1 METKVEII
9 MPEHGTYLGNPL
21 LKSAHVPQDWTEEQV
36 GEYIRC
42 QQDPLRFITEH
53 IKIVSLDEGLIDFDV
68 RDYQEEMID
77 RFHNE
82 RFVICKMARQTGKST
97 TILAY
102 LLHYILFNENVS
114 VAVLANKKSTAMEL
128 LGRLQLAYEHL
139 PKWLQQGIL
148 IWNKGNIELENGS
161 KILASSTSGSAIR
174 GGSFNIIFLDEF
186 AFVPSNISE
195 EFFSSVYPTISSGKT
210 TKVFIVSTPNGM
222 NLFYKLWTDAE
233 EKQNDYSPISVHW
246 SQVPGRDQEWKE
258 KTIRNTSD
266 RQFQQEFE
274 CSFLGSSNTLIST
287 EKLLAMPFKT
297 PVYQNGG
304 LDVYQ
309 EPVIGHT
316 YVIVCDVARGVGLD
330 YSAFS
335 LFDVTKQPYRQVA
348 KYRKNDIS
356 PMLYPNVIFTTAQK
370 YNEAF
375 VLVEVNDIGQQ
386 VADIL
391 YHDMEYENMM
401 MVTMHG
407 RNGQQ
412 IGGGFSKNVSMGIRT
427 TKQVK
432 RIGCATLKDMIE
444 RDNLIIEDFDTIS
457 ELTTFIGKS
466 TSYEADDGNHDDLV
480 MCCVLFCWL
489 VQQRYFR
496 ELTDQDIR
504 EKMFSEQMKMIEEEM
519 VPFGF
524 IEDGRDPEENSI
536 PGDDHVWQPAGQ
548 EWQKEYY

>member
-1 METKVEII
+1 MT
-9 MPEHGTYLGNPL
+9 EHGTYLGNPL
-21 LKSAHVPQDWTEEQV
+21 LKSAHVPQDWSEEQV

-42 QQDPLRFITEH
+42 QQNPLHFVSEH
-53 IKIVSLDEGLIDFDV
+53 IKIVSLDEGLINFDV
-68 RDYQEEMID
+68 RDYQKDMID

-82 RFVICKMARQTGKST
+82 RFVICKMARQSGKST

-114 VAVLANKKSTAMEL
+114 VAILANKKTTAMEL
-128 LGRLQLAYEHL
+128 LGRLQLAYEHM
-139 PKWLQQGIL
+139 PKWLQEGIL

-246 SQVPGRDQEWKE
+246 SQVPDRDQAWKE
-258 KTIRNTSD
+258 KTIRNTSE

-287 EKLLAMPFKT
+287 EKLLSLAYKT
-297 PVYQNGG
+297 PVYQQGG

-309 EPVIGHT
+309 EPILGHT
-316 YVIVCDVARGVGLD
+316 YVMVCDVARGVGLD

-356 PMLYPNVIFTTAQK
+356 PMLYPNVIFTAAQK

-466 TSYEADDGNHDDLV
+466 TSWEADDGTHDDLV
-480 MCCVLFCWL
+480 MCCVLFSWL

-496 ELTDQDIR
+496 ELTNQDIR
-504 EKMFSEQMKMIEEEM
+504 EKMFSEQMRMIEEEM
-519 VPFGF
+519 IPFGF
-524 IEDGRDPEENSI
+524 IEDGNDPDEHSI
-536 PGDDHVWQPAGQ
+536 PGDDNVWEPAGQ
-548 EWQKEYY
+548 EWQREYY

>member
-1 METKVEII
+1 MQ
-9 MPEHGTYLGNPL
+9 EHRTYLGNPL
-21 LKSAHVPQDWTEEQV
+21 LKSAYVPQDFSEEQV

-42 QQDPLRFITEH
+42 QQDPLHFISEH
-53 IKIVSLDEGLIDFDV
+53 IKIVSVDEGLIEFDV
-68 RDYQEEMID
+68 RDYQKDMID

-82 RFVICKMARQTGKST
+82 RFVICKMARQSGKST

-114 VAVLANKKSTAMEL
+114 VAVLANKKATAMEL
-128 LGRLQLAYEHL
+128 LGRLQLAYEHM

-174 GGSFNIIFLDEF
+174 GGTFNIIFLDEF
-186 AFVPSNISE
+186 AFVPHNISE

-222 NLFYKLWTDAE
+222 NMFYKLWTDAE

-246 SQVPGRDQEWKE
+246 SQVPDRDEEWKE
-258 KTIRNTSD
+258 KTIRNTSE

-287 EKLLAMPFKT
+287 EKLMSMPFKQ
-297 PVYQNGG
+297 PIYQHEG

-309 EPVIGHT
+309 EPILNHT
-316 YVIVCDVARGVGLD
+316 YVMVCDVARGVGLD

-335 LFDVTKQPYRQVA
+335 IFDVTKQPYRQVG

-356 PMLYPNVIFTTAQK
+356 PMLYPNIIFTTAQK
-370 YNEAF
+370 YNDAF

-412 IGGGFSKNVSMGIRT
+412 IGSGFSKNVSMGIRT

-432 RIGCATLKDMIE
+432 RIGCATLKDLIE
-444 RDNLIIEDFDTIS
+444 RDNLVIEDFETIS

-466 TSYEADDGNHDDLV
+466 TSWEADDGAHDDLV
-480 MCCVLFCWL
+480 MGCVLFSWL
-489 VQQRYFR
+489 VHQRYFR

-504 EKMFSEQMKMIEEEM
+504 EKMFAEQMKMIEEEL
-519 VPFGF
+519 VPFGY
-524 IEDGRDPEENSI
+524 IEDGMDDSIEI
-536 PGDDHVWQPAGQ
+536 PGDSNTWQPAGEPSQ
-548 EWQKEYY
+548 YEYY

>member
-1 METKVEII
+1 

-21 LKSAHVPQDWTEEQV
+21 LKSAHVPQDWTEEEV
-36 GEYIRC
+36 GQYIRC
-42 QQDPLRFITEH
+42 QQDPLYFVNEF
-53 IKIVSLDEGLIDFDV
+53 IKIVSLDEGLIPFDI
-68 RDYQEEMID
+68 RDYQEEMINK
-77 RFHNE
+77 FHNE
-82 RFVICKMARQTGKST
+82 RFVICKMARQSGKST

-114 VAVLANKKSTAMEL
+114 VAILANKKSTAMEL
-128 LGRLQLAYEHL
+128 LGRLQLAYEHM

-222 NLFYKLWTDAE
+222 NMFYKLWADAE
-233 EKQNDYSPISVHW
+233 EGNNDYSPISVHW
-246 SQVPGRDQEWKE
+246 SQVPDRDQAWKE
-258 KTIRNTSD
+258 KTIRNTSE

-287 EKLLAMPFKT
+287 EKLLSLPYRT
-297 PVYQNGG
+297 PVYTQNG

-309 EPVIGHT
+309 QPVIGNT
-316 YVIVCDVARGVGLD
+316 YVMVCDVARGVGLD

-335 LFDVTKQPYRQVA
+335 VFDVTKQPYRQVA

-356 PMLYPNVIFTTAQK
+356 PMLYPNIIFTTAQK

-432 RIGCATLKDMIE
+432 RIGCATLKDLIE
-444 RDNLIIEDFDTIS
+444 RDNLIVEDFDTIS

-466 TSYEADDGNHDDLV
+466 TSYEADEGAHDDLV
-480 MCCVLFCWL
+480 MSCVLFSWL

-504 EKMFSEQMKMIEEEM
+504 EKMFSEQMRMIEEEM

-524 IEDGRDPEENSI
+524 IEDGHDPDENKI
-536 PGDDHVWQPAGQ
+536 PGDDNIWTPAGQ
-548 EWQKEYY
+548 EWQKELY

>member
-1 METKVEII
+1 MT
-9 MPEHGTYLGNPL
+9 EHGTYLGNPL
-21 LKSAHVPQDWTEEQV
+21 LKGAYIQQDWTEKQV
-36 GEYIRC
+36 GEYVRC
-42 QQDPLRFITEH
+42 QQDPLHFVKKY
-53 IKIVSLDEGLIDFDV
+53 IKIVSVDEGLVEFDV
-68 RDYQEEMID
+68 RDYQKEMIEK
-77 RFHNE
+77 FHNE
-82 RFVICKMARQTGKST
+82 RFVICKMARQSGKST

-114 VAVLANKKSTAMEL
+114 VAILANKKSTAMEL
-128 LGRLQLAYEHL
+128 LGRLQLAYEHM

-222 NLFYKLWTDAE
+222 NMFYKLWTDAE
-233 EKQNDYSPISVHW
+233 EGQNDYSPISVHW
-246 SQVPGRDQEWKE
+246 SQVPDRDEAWKE
-258 KTIRNTSD
+258 KTIRNTSE

-287 EKLLAMPFKT
+287 EKLLSMPFKQ
-297 PVYQNGG
+297 PVYTNEG
-304 LDVYQ
+304 LSVYQ
-309 EPVIGHT
+309 EPVLNHT
-316 YVIVCDVARGVGLD
+316 YVMVCDVARGVGLD

-335 LFDVTKQPYRQVA
+335 IFDVSKQPYRQVA
-348 KYRKNDIS
+348 KYKKNDIS
-356 PMLYPNVIFTTAQK
+356 PMLYPNVIYTTAQK

-375 VLVEVNDIGQQ
+375 ILVEVNDIGQQ

-401 MVTMHG
+401 MVTLHG

-432 RIGCATLKDMIE
+432 RIGCSTLKDLIE
-444 RDNLIIEDFDTIS
+444 RDNLIIDDFDTIS

-466 TSYEADDGNHDDLV
+466 TSWEADDGCNDDLV
-480 MCCVLFCWL
+480 MTCVLFSWL
-489 VQQRYFR
+489 VQQRYFK

-504 EKMFSEQMKMIEEEM
+504 EKMFAEQAKIIEEELT
-519 VPFGF
+519 PFGIIDNGF
-524 IEDGRDPEENSI
+524 DPDENSI
-536 PGDDHVWQPAGQ
+536 PGDKNIWSPAGDKNQ
-548 EWQKEYY
+548 FEYY

>member
-1 METKVEII
+1 MQ
-9 MPEHGTYLGNPL
+9 EHRTYLGNPL
-21 LKSAHVPQDWTEEQV
+21 LKSAYVPQDFSEEQV

-42 QQDPLRFITEH
+42 QQDPLHFISEH
-53 IKIVSLDEGLIDFDV
+53 IKIVSVDEGLIEFDV
-68 RDYQEEMID
+68 RDYQKDMID

-82 RFVICKMARQTGKST
+82 RFVICKMARQSGKST

-114 VAVLANKKSTAMEL
+114 VAVLANKKATAMEL
-128 LGRLQLAYEHL
+128 LGRLQLAYEHM

-174 GGSFNIIFLDEF
+174 GGTFNIIFLDEF
-186 AFVPSNISE
+186 AFVPHNISE

-222 NLFYKLWTDAE
+222 NMFYKLWTDAE

-246 SQVPGRDQEWKE
+246 SQVPDRDQEWKE
-258 KTIRNTSD
+258 KTIRNTSE

-287 EKLLAMPFKT
+287 DKLISMPFKS
-297 PVYQNGG
+297 PIFQHEG

-309 EPVIGHT
+309 EPIINNT
-316 YVIVCDVARGVGLD
+316 YVMVCDVSRGVGLD

-335 LFDVTKQPYRQVA
+335 VIDVTKQPYRQVA

-356 PMLYPNVIFTTAQK
+356 PMLYPNVIYTTAKK

-375 VLVEVNDIGQQ
+375 VLVEINDIGQQ
-386 VADIL
+386 ITDIL
-391 YHDMEYENMM
+391 YHDLEYENMM

-412 IGGGFSKNVSMGIRT
+412 IGSGFSKNVSMGIRT

-432 RIGCATLKDMIE
+432 RIGCATLKDLIE

-466 TSYEADDGNHDDLV
+466 TSWEADDGAHDDLV
-480 MCCVLFCWL
+480 MTMVLFSWL

-496 ELTDQDIR
+496 ELTDQNIR
-504 EKMFSEQMKMIEEEM
+504 EKMFAEQMKLIEEEL
-519 VPFGF
+519 VPFGY
-524 IEDGRDPEENSI
+524 IEDGNDSDEFQI
-536 PGDDHVWQPAGQ
+536 PGDSNTWAPAGDKNQ
-548 EWQKEYY
+548 YEYF

>member
-1 METKVEII
+1 MT
-9 MPEHGTYLGNPL
+9 EHGTYLGNPL
-21 LKSAHVPQDWTEEQV
+21 LKSAHVPQDWSEEQV

-42 QQDPLRFITEH
+42 QQNPLHFVSEH
-53 IKIVSLDEGLIDFDV
+53 IKIVSLDEGLINFDV
-68 RDYQEEMID
+68 RDYQKDMID

-82 RFVICKMARQTGKST
+82 RFVICKMARQSGKST

-114 VAVLANKKSTAMEL
+114 VAILANKKTTAMEL
-128 LGRLQLAYEHL
+128 LGRLQLAYEHM

-246 SQVPGRDQEWKE
+246 SQVPDRDQAWKE
-258 KTIRNTSD
+258 KTIRNTSE

-287 EKLLAMPFKT
+287 EKLLSLAYKT
-297 PVYQNGG
+297 PVYQQGG

-309 EPVIGHT
+309 EPILGHT
-316 YVIVCDVARGVGLD
+316 YVMVCDVARGVGLD

-356 PMLYPNVIFTTAQK
+356 PMLYPNVIFTAAQK

-466 TSYEADDGNHDDLV
+466 TSWEADDGTHDDLV
-480 MCCVLFCWL
+480 MCCVLFSWL
-489 VQQRYFR
+489 VQQRYFK
-496 ELTDQDIR
+496 ELTNQDIR
-504 EKMFSEQMKMIEEEM
+504 EKMFSEQMIMIEEEM
-519 VPFGF
+519 IPFGF
-524 IEDGRDPEENSI
+524 IEDGNDPDEHSI
-536 PGDDHVWQPAGQ
+536 PGDDNVWEPAGQ
-548 EWQKEYY
+548 EWQREYY

>member
-1 METKVEII
+1 

-21 LKSAHVPQDWTEEQV
+21 LKSAHVPQDWTEEEV
-36 GEYIRC
+36 GQYIRC
-42 QQDPLRFITEH
+42 QQDPLYFVNEF
-53 IKIVSLDEGLIDFDV
+53 IKIVSLDEGLIPFDI
-68 RDYQEEMID
+68 RDYQEEMINK
-77 RFHNE
+77 FHNE
-82 RFVICKMARQTGKST
+82 RFVICKMARQSGKST

-114 VAVLANKKSTAMEL
+114 VAILANKKSTAMEL
-128 LGRLQLAYEHL
+128 LGRLQLAYEHM

-222 NLFYKLWTDAE
+222 NMFYKLWADAE
-233 EKQNDYSPISVHW
+233 EGNNDYSPISVHW
-246 SQVPGRDQEWKE
+246 SQVPDRDQAWKE
-258 KTIRNTSD
+258 KTIRNTSE

-287 EKLLAMPFKT
+287 EKLLALPYRT
-297 PVYQNGG
+297 PVYTQNG

-309 EPVIGHT
+309 QPVIGNT
-316 YVIVCDVARGVGLD
+316 YVMVCDVARGVGLD

-335 LFDVTKQPYRQVA
+335 VFDVTKQPYRQVA

-432 RIGCATLKDMIE
+432 RIGCATLKDLIE
-444 RDNLIIEDFDTIS
+444 RDNLIVEDFDTIS

-466 TSYEADDGNHDDLV
+466 TSWEADDGAHDDLV
-480 MCCVLFCWL
+480 MCCVLFSWL

-504 EKMFSEQMKMIEEEM
+504 EKMFSEQMRMIEEEM

-524 IEDGRDPEENSI
+524 IEDGHDPDENKI
-536 PGDDHVWQPAGQ
+536 PGDDNVWAPAGQ

>member
-1 METKVEII
+1 MT
-9 MPEHGTYLGNPL
+9 EHGTYLGNPL
-21 LKSAHVPQDWTEEQV
+21 LKSAYIQQDWTEEQV

-42 QQDPLRFITEH
+42 QQDPLHFVKEH
-53 IKIVSLDEGLIDFDV
+53 IKIVSVDEGLIDFDV
-68 RDYQEEMID
+68 RDYQKDMID

-82 RFVICKMARQTGKST
+82 RFVICKMARQSGKST

-114 VAVLANKKSTAMEL
+114 VAVLANKKATAMEL
-128 LGRLQLAYEHL
+128 LGRLQLAYEHM
-139 PKWLQQGIL
+139 PKWLQQGVL

-186 AFVPSNISE
+186 AFVPQNISE

-222 NLFYKLWTDAE
+222 NMFYKLWTDAE

-246 SQVPGRDQEWKE
+246 SQVPDRDQEWKD
-258 KTIRNTSD
+258 KTIRNTSE

-287 EKLLAMPFKT
+287 EKLMSMPFKK
-297 PVYQNGG
+297 PVFINDG

-309 EPVIGHT
+309 EPISNHT
-316 YVIVCDVARGVGLD
+316 YVMICDVARGVGLD

-335 LFDVTKQPYRQVA
+335 VFDVTNQPYRQVA

-356 PMLYPNVIFTTAQK
+356 PMLYPNIIYTTAQK

-386 VADIL
+386 VTDIL
-391 YHDMEYENMM
+391 YHDLEYENMM

-412 IGGGFSKNVSMGIRT
+412 IGGGFAKNVSMGIRT

-432 RIGCATLKDMIE
+432 RIGCATLKDLIE
-444 RDNLIIEDFDTIS
+444 RDNLLIDDFDTIS
-457 ELTTFIGKS
+457 EMTTFIGKS
-466 TSYEADDGNHDDLV
+466 TSWEADDGAHDDLV
-480 MCCVLFCWL
+480 MTCVLFSWL

-496 ELTDQDIR
+496 EMTDQDIR
-504 EKMFSEQMKMIEEEM
+504 EKMFAEQMKIIEEEL

-524 IEDGRDPEENSI
+524 IEDGHDPDEYSI
-536 PGDDHVWQPAGQ
+536 PGDKNTWVPAGDKNQ
-548 EWQKEYY
+548 FEYF

>member
-1 METKVEII
+1 MQ
-9 MPEHGTYLGNPL
+9 EHKTYLGNPL
-21 LKSAHVPQDWTEEQV
+21 LKSAYVPQDFSEEQV

-42 QQDPLRFITEH
+42 QQDPLHFISEH
-53 IKIVSLDEGLIDFDV
+53 IKIVSVDEGLVDFDV
-68 RDYQEEMID
+68 RDYQEDMID

-82 RFVICKMARQTGKST
+82 RFVICKMARQSGKST

-128 LGRLQLAYEHL
+128 LGRLQLAYEHM

-174 GGSFNIIFLDEF
+174 GGTFNIIFLDEF
-186 AFVPSNISE
+186 AFVPHNISE

-233 EKQNDYSPISVHW
+233 EKLNDYSPISVHW
-246 SQVPGRDQEWKE
+246 SQVPDRDEEWKE
-258 KTIRNTSD
+258 KTIRNTSE

-287 EKLLAMPFKT
+287 EKLMAMPFKQ
-297 PVYQNGG
+297 PIYQHEG
-304 LDVYQ
+304 LDIYQ
-309 EPVIGHT
+309 EPIIGHT
-316 YVIVCDVARGVGLD
+316 YVMVCDVSRGVGLD

-335 LFDVTKQPYRQVA
+335 IFDVTKQPYRQVG

-356 PMLYPNVIFTTAQK
+356 PMLYPNIIFTTAQK

-432 RIGCATLKDMIE
+432 RIGCATLKDLIE
-444 RDNLIIEDFDTIS
+444 RNNLLIEDFDTIS

-466 TSYEADDGNHDDLV
+466 TSWEADDGAHDDLV
-480 MCCVLFCWL
+480 MGCVLFSWL

-504 EKMFSEQMKMIEEEM
+504 EKMFAEQMKMIEEEL
-519 VPFGF
+519 VPFGY
-524 IEDGRDPEENSI
+524 IEDGNDPDEYQI
-536 PGDDHVWQPAGQ
+536 PGDDNVWKPASDKNQ
-548 EWQKEYY
+548 YEYF

>member
-1 METKVEII
+1 
-9 MPEHGTYLGNPL
+9 MPQYETYLGNPQ
-21 LKSAHVPQDWTEEQV
+21 LKAAYVPQDFTKEQIEEYVKCQTE
-36 GEYIRC
+36 
-42 QQDPLRFITEH
+42 PLHFVNNH
-53 IKIVSLDEGLIDFDV
+53 IKIVSVDEGLIDFNV
-68 RDYQEEMID
+68 RDYQKDMIN

-82 RFVICKMARQTGKST
+82 RFVICKMARQSGKST

-102 LLHYILFNENVS
+102 LLHYVLFNENVQ
-114 VAVLANKKSTAMEL
+114 VAILANKKSTAMEL
-128 LGRLQLAYEHL
+128 LGRLQLAYEHM

-186 AFVPSNISE
+186 AFVPQHISE
-195 EFFSSVYPTISSGKT
+195 EFFSSVYPTISSGQT

-222 NLFYKLWTDAE
+222 NMFYKLWTDAE
-233 EKQNDYSPISVHW
+233 EENNDYKPIAVHW
-246 SQVPGRDQEWKE
+246 SQVPERDEKWKQ
-258 KTIRNTSD
+258 KTIRNTSE

-287 EKLLAMPFKT
+287 EKLMSMPFKQ
-297 PVYQNGG
+297 PVYSHEG

-309 EPVIGHT
+309 EPIMRHT
-316 YVIVCDVARGVGLD
+316 YVMVCDVARGVGLD

-335 LFDVTKQPYRQVA
+335 VFDVTKQPYRQVA

-356 PMLYPNVIFTTAQK
+356 PMLYPNIIYTTAQK
-370 YNEAF
+370 FNEAF

-391 YHDMEYENMM
+391 YHDLEYENMM

-432 RIGCATLKDMIE
+432 RIGCATLKDLIE
-444 RDNLIIEDFDTIS
+444 RDNLLIDDFDTIS

-466 TSYEADDGNHDDLV
+466 TSWEADDGAHDDLV
-480 MCCVLFCWL
+480 MSMVLFSWL
-489 VQQRYFR
+489 VQQRYFK

-504 EKMFSEQMKMIEEEM
+504 EKMFAEQMK
-519 VPFGF
+519 
-524 IEDGRDPEENSI
+524 
-536 PGDDHVWQPAGQ
+536 
-548 EWQKEYY
+548 

>member
-1 METKVEII
+1 
-9 MPEHGTYLGNPL
+9 MPESKTYLGNPL

-42 QQDPLRFITEH
+42 QQDPLHFITEH
-53 IKIVSLDEGLIDFDV
+53 IKIVSLDEGLIPFDV
-68 RDYQEEMID
+68 RDYQKEMIN
-77 RFHNE
+77 RFHDE
-82 RFVICKMARQTGKST
+82 RFVICKMARQSGKST

-128 LGRLQLAYEHL
+128 LGRLQLAYEHM
-139 PKWLQQGIL
+139 PNWLQQGIL

-186 AFVPSNISE
+186 AFVPHNISE

-222 NLFYKLWTDAE
+222 NLFYKLWSDAE
-233 EKQNDYSPISVHW
+233 EGLNDYSPISVHW
-246 SQVPGRDQEWKE
+246 SQVPERDEAWKE
-258 KTIRNTSD
+258 KTIRNTSE

-287 EKLLAMPFKT
+287 EKLLAMPYKT
-297 PVYQNGG
+297 PIYTFDG
-304 LDVYQ
+304 LDIYQ
-309 EPVIGHT
+309 EPVENHT
-316 YVIVCDVARGVGLD
+316 YVMVCDVARGVGLD

-335 LFDVTKQPYRQVA
+335 IFDVSKQPYRQVG

-356 PMLYPNVIFTTAQK
+356 PMLYPNIIYTTARK

-432 RIGCATLKDMIE
+432 RIGCATLKDLIE
-444 RDNLIIEDFDTIS
+444 RDNLIIEDFDTIG

-466 TSYEADDGNHDDLV
+466 TSWEADAGAHDDLV
-480 MCCVLFCWL
+480 MGCVLFSWL

-504 EKMFSEQMKMIEEEM
+504 EKMFSEQMRMIEEEL

-524 IEDGRDPEENSI
+524 LEDGREEEIEI
-536 PGDDHVWQPAGQ
+536 PGDDNIWSPAGE
-548 EWQKEYY
+548 EWQRELY

>member
-1 METKVEII
+1 

-42 QQDPLRFITEH
+42 QQDPLYFVSQF
-53 IKIVSLDEGLIDFDV
+53 IKIVSLDEGLIPFDV
-68 RDYQEEMID
+68 RDYQEEMINK
-77 RFHNE
+77 FHNE
-82 RFVICKMARQTGKST
+82 RFVICKMARQSGKST

-114 VAVLANKKSTAMEL
+114 VAVLANKKTTAMEL
-128 LGRLQLAYEHL
+128 LGRLQLAYEHM

-222 NLFYKLWTDAE
+222 NMFYKLWTDAE

-246 SQVPGRDQEWKE
+246 SQVPDRDQAWKE

-287 EKLLAMPFKT
+287 EKLLALPYKT
-297 PVYQNGG
+297 PVYAQNG

-309 EPVIGHT
+309 EPIVGHT
-316 YVIVCDVARGVGLD
+316 YVMVCDVARGVGLD

-335 LFDVTKQPYRQVA
+335 VFDVSKQPYRQVA

-356 PMLYPNVIFTTAQK
+356 PMLYPNIIFTTAQK
-370 YNEAF
+370 FNEAF

-432 RIGCATLKDMIE
+432 RIGCATLKDLIE
-444 RDNLIIEDFDTIS
+444 RDNLLIEDFDTIS

-466 TSYEADDGNHDDLV
+466 TSWEADDGAHDDLV
-480 MCCVLFCWL
+480 MCCVLFSWL

-504 EKMFSEQMKMIEEEM
+504 EKMFSEQMRMIEEEM

-524 IEDGRDPEENSI
+524 IEDGHDPDENKI
-536 PGDDHVWQPAGQ
+536 PGDNNVWTPAGQ
-548 EWQKEYY
+548 EWQKELY

>member
-1 METKVEII
+1 

-21 LKSAHVPQDWTEEQV
+21 LKAAHIQQDWTEEQV
-36 GEYIRC
+36 GQYVRC
-42 QQDPLRFITEH
+42 QQDPLYFVTNF
-53 IKIVSLDEGLIDFDV
+53 IKIVSVDEGLIEFDV
-68 RDYQEEMID
+68 RDYQEDMISK
-77 RFHNE
+77 FHNE
-82 RFVICKMARQTGKST
+82 RFVICKMARQSGKST

-114 VAVLANKKSTAMEL
+114 VAILANKKTTAMEL
-128 LGRLQLAYEHL
+128 LGRLQLAYEHM

-186 AFVPSNISE
+186 AFVPNNISE

-222 NLFYKLWTDAE
+222 NMFYKLWSDAE
-233 EKQNDYSPISVHW
+233 EKLNDYSPISVHW
-246 SQVPGRDQEWKE
+246 SQVPDRDQEWKD
-258 KTIRNTSD
+258 KTIRNTSE

-287 EKLLAMPFKT
+287 EKLLAMPYKQTIYSFD
-297 PVYQNGG
+297 G

-309 EPVIGHT
+309 EPITNHT
-316 YVIVCDVARGVGLD
+316 YVMVCDVARGVGLD

-335 LFDVTKQPYRQVA
+335 VFDVSKQPYRQVA

-356 PMLYPNVIFTTAQK
+356 PMLYPNIIFTTAQK

-432 RIGCATLKDMIE
+432 RIGCATLKDLIE

-466 TSYEADDGNHDDLV
+466 TSWEADDGAHDDLV
-480 MCCVLFCWL
+480 MGCVIFSWL

-504 EKMFSEQMKMIEEEM
+504 EKMFAEQMKMIEEEL

-524 IEDGRDPEENSI
+524 IEDGRDDTVEI
-536 PGDDHVWQPAGQ
+536 PGDDGVWSPAGE
-548 EWQKEYY
+548 EWQKELY

>member
-1 METKVEII
+1 MT
-9 MPEHGTYLGNPL
+9 EHGTYLGNPL
-21 LKSAHVPQDWTEEQV
+21 LKSAHVPQDWSEEQV

-42 QQDPLRFITEH
+42 QQNPLHFVSEH
-53 IKIVSLDEGLIDFDV
+53 IKIVSLDEGLINFDV
-68 RDYQEEMID
+68 RDYQKDMID

-82 RFVICKMARQTGKST
+82 RFVICKMARQSGKST

-114 VAVLANKKSTAMEL
+114 VAILANKKTTAMEL
-128 LGRLQLAYEHL
+128 LGRLQLAYENM

-246 SQVPGRDQEWKE
+246 SQVPDRDQAWKE
-258 KTIRNTSD
+258 KTIRNTSE

-287 EKLLAMPFKT
+287 EKLLSLAYKT
-297 PVYQNGG
+297 PVYQQGG

-309 EPVIGHT
+309 EPILGHT
-316 YVIVCDVARGVGLD
+316 YVMVCDVARGVGLD

-356 PMLYPNVIFTTAQK
+356 PMLYPNVIFTAAQK

-466 TSYEADDGNHDDLV
+466 TSWEADDGTHDDLV
-480 MCCVLFCWL
+480 MCCVLFSWL

-496 ELTDQDIR
+496 ELTNQDIR
-504 EKMFSEQMKMIEEEM
+504 EKMFSEQMRMIEEEM
-519 VPFGF
+519 IPFGF
-524 IEDGRDPEENSI
+524 IEDGNDPDEHSI
-536 PGDDHVWQPAGQ
+536 PGDDNVWEPAGQ
-548 EWQKEYY
+548 EWQREYY

>member
-1 METKVEII
+1 

-21 LKSAHVPQDWTEEQV
+21 LKSAHVPQDWTEEEV
-36 GEYIRC
+36 GQYIRC
-42 QQDPLRFITEH
+42 QQDPLYFVNEF
-53 IKIVSLDEGLIDFDV
+53 IKIVSLDEGLIPFDI
-68 RDYQEEMID
+68 RDYQEEMINK
-77 RFHNE
+77 FHNE
-82 RFVICKMARQTGKST
+82 RFVICKMARQSGKST

-114 VAVLANKKSTAMEL
+114 VAILANKKSTAMEL
-128 LGRLQLAYEHL
+128 LGRLQLAYEHM

-222 NLFYKLWTDAE
+222 NMFYKLWADAE
-233 EKQNDYSPISVHW
+233 EGNNDYSPISVHW
-246 SQVPGRDQEWKE
+246 SQVPDRDQVWKE
-258 KTIRNTSD
+258 KTIRNTSE

-287 EKLLAMPFKT
+287 EKLLSLPYRT
-297 PVYQNGG
+297 PVYTQNG

-309 EPVIGHT
+309 QPVIGNT
-316 YVIVCDVARGVGLD
+316 YVMVCDVARGVGLD

-335 LFDVTKQPYRQVA
+335 VFDVTKQPYRQVA

-432 RIGCATLKDMIE
+432 RIGCATLKDLIE
-444 RDNLIIEDFDTIS
+444 RDNLIVEDFDTIS

-466 TSYEADDGNHDDLV
+466 TSWEADDGAHDDLV
-480 MCCVLFCWL
+480 MCCVLFSWL

-504 EKMFSEQMKMIEEEM
+504 EKMFSEQMRMIEEEM

-524 IEDGRDPEENSI
+524 IEDGHDPDENKI
-536 PGDDHVWQPAGQ
+536 PGDDNVWAPAGQ

>member
-1 METKVEII
+1 

-42 QQDPLRFITEH
+42 QQNPLHFVSEH
-53 IKIVSLDEGLIDFDV
+53 IKIVSLDEGLIPFDV
-68 RDYQEEMID
+68 RDYQKDMID

-82 RFVICKMARQTGKST
+82 RFVICKMARQSGKST

-114 VAVLANKKSTAMEL
+114 VAILANKKTTAMEL
-128 LGRLQLAYEHL
+128 LGRLQLAYEHM

-287 EKLLAMPFKT
+287 EKLLSLAYKT
-297 PVYQNGG
+297 PVYQQGG

-309 EPVIGHT
+309 EPILGHT
-316 YVIVCDVARGVGLD
+316 YVMVCDVARGVGLD

-356 PMLYPNVIFTTAQK
+356 PMLYPNVIFTAAQK

-466 TSYEADDGNHDDLV
+466 TSWEADDGTHDDLV
-480 MCCVLFCWL
+480 MCCVLFSWL

-524 IEDGRDPEENSI
+524 IEDGHDPDEHSI
-536 PGDDHVWQPAGQ
+536 PGDDNVWQPAGQ
-548 EWQKEYY
+548 EWQREYY

>member
-1 METKVEII
+1 MT
-9 MPEHGTYLGNPL
+9 EHGTYLGNPL
-21 LKSAHVPQDWTEEQV
+21 LKSAYIQQDWTEEQV

-42 QQDPLRFITEH
+42 QQDPFHFVREH
-53 IKIVSLDEGLIDFDV
+53 IKIVSVDEGLIDFDV
-68 RDYQEEMID
+68 RDYQKDMID

-82 RFVICKMARQTGKST
+82 RFVICKMARQSGKST

-114 VAVLANKKSTAMEL
+114 VAVLANKKATAIEL
-128 LGRLQLAYEHL
+128 LGRLQLAYEHM
-139 PKWLQQGIL
+139 PKWLQQGVL

-186 AFVPSNISE
+186 AFVPQNISE

-222 NLFYKLWTDAE
+222 NMFYKLWTDAE

-246 SQVPGRDQEWKE
+246 SQVPDRDQEWKD
-258 KTIRNTSD
+258 KTIRNTSE

-287 EKLLAMPFKT
+287 EKLMSMPFKK
-297 PVYQNGG
+297 PVYINDG

-309 EPVIGHT
+309 EPISNHT
-316 YVIVCDVARGVGLD
+316 YVMICDVARGVGLD

-335 LFDVTKQPYRQVA
+335 VFDVTKQPYRQVA

-356 PMLYPNVIFTTAQK
+356 PMLYPNIIYTTAQK

-386 VADIL
+386 VTDIL
-391 YHDMEYENMM
+391 YHDLEYENMM

-412 IGGGFSKNVSMGIRT
+412 IGGGFAKNVSMGIRT

-432 RIGCATLKDMIE
+432 RIGCATLKDLIE
-444 RDNLIIEDFDTIS
+444 RDNLLIDDFDTIS
-457 ELTTFIGKS
+457 EMTTFIGKN
-466 TSYEADDGNHDDLV
+466 TSWEADDGAHDDLV
-480 MCCVLFCWL
+480 MTCVLFSWL

-496 ELTDQDIR
+496 EMTDQDIR
-504 EKMFSEQMKMIEEEM
+504 EKMFAEQMKIIEEEL

-524 IEDGRDPEENSI
+524 IEDGNDPDEYSI
-536 PGDDHVWQPAGQ
+536 PGDKNVWVPAGDKNQ
-548 EWQKEYY
+548 FEYF

>member
-1 METKVEII
+1 

-21 LKSAHVPQDWTEEQV
+21 LKSAHVPQDWTEEEV
-36 GEYIRC
+36 GQYIRC
-42 QQDPLRFITEH
+42 QQDPLYFVNEF
-53 IKIVSLDEGLIDFDV
+53 IKIVSLDEGLIPFDI
-68 RDYQEEMID
+68 RDYQEEMINK
-77 RFHNE
+77 FHNE
-82 RFVICKMARQTGKST
+82 RFVICKMARQSGKST

-114 VAVLANKKSTAMEL
+114 VAILANKKSTAMEL
-128 LGRLQLAYEHL
+128 LGRLQLAYEHM

-222 NLFYKLWTDAE
+222 NMFYKLWADAE
-233 EKQNDYSPISVHW
+233 EGNNDYSPISVHW
-246 SQVPGRDQEWKE
+246 SQVPDRDQAWKE
-258 KTIRNTSD
+258 KTIRNTSE

-287 EKLLAMPFKT
+287 EKLLALPYRT
-297 PVYQNGG
+297 PVYTQNG

-309 EPVIGHT
+309 QPVIGNT
-316 YVIVCDVARGVGLD
+316 YVMVCDVARGVGLD

-335 LFDVTKQPYRQVA
+335 VFDVTKQPYRQVA

-356 PMLYPNVIFTTAQK
+356 PMLYPNIIFTTAQK

-432 RIGCATLKDMIE
+432 RIGCATLKDLIE
-444 RDNLIIEDFDTIS
+444 RDNLIVEDFDTIS

-466 TSYEADDGNHDDLV
+466 TSWEADDGAHDDLV
-480 MCCVLFCWL
+480 MCCVLFSWL

-504 EKMFSEQMKMIEEEM
+504 EKMFSEQMRMIEEEM

-524 IEDGRDPEENSI
+524 IEDGHDPDENKI
-536 PGDDHVWQPAGQ
+536 PGDDNVWTPAGQ
-548 EWQKEYY
+548 EWQKELY

>member
-1 METKVEII
+1 

-21 LKSAHVPQDWTEEQV
+21 LKSAYVHQDWTEEQV
-36 GEYIRC
+36 GEFIRC
-42 QQDPLRFITEH
+42 QQDPLHFVNQH
-53 IKIVSLDEGLIDFDV
+53 IKIVSVDEGLIEFDV
-68 RDYQEEMID
+68 RDYQKDMINK
-77 RFHNE
+77 FHND
-82 RFVICKMARQTGKST
+82 RFVICKMARQSGKST

-102 LLHYILFNENVS
+102 LLHYIIFNENVS
-114 VAVLANKKSTAMEL
+114 VAVLANKKATAMEL
-128 LGRLQLAYEHL
+128 LGRLQLAYEHM
-139 PKWLQQGIL
+139 PKWLQQGVL

-186 AFVPSNISE
+186 AFVPQNISE

-222 NLFYKLWTDAE
+222 NMFYKLWTDSE
-233 EKQNDYSPISVHW
+233 EGNNDYTPISVHW
-246 SQVPGRDQEWKE
+246 SQVPERDEKWKAD
-258 KTIRNTSD
+258 TIRNTSE

-287 EKLLAMPFKT
+287 EKLMSMPFKH
-297 PVYQNGG
+297 PVYAHEG

-309 EPVIGHT
+309 EPITNHT
-316 YVIVCDVARGVGLD
+316 YVMICDVARGVGLD

-335 LFDVTKQPYRQVA
+335 VFDVTKQPYRQVA

-356 PMLYPNVIFTTAQK
+356 AMLYPNVIFTTAQK

-375 VLVEVNDIGQQ
+375 ILVEVNDIGQQ

-391 YHDMEYENMM
+391 YHDLEYENMM
-401 MVTMHG
+401 MITMHG

-432 RIGCATLKDMIE
+432 RIGCATLKDLIE
-444 RDNLIIEDFDTIS
+444 RNNLLIDDFDTIS

-466 TSYEADDGNHDDLV
+466 TSWEADEGCHDDLV
-480 MCCVLFCWL
+480 MTCVLFSWL
-489 VQQRYFR
+489 VQQRYFK
-496 ELTDQDIR
+496 EMTDQDIR
-504 EKMFSEQMKMIEEEM
+504 EKMFAEQMKIIEEEL
-519 VPFGF
+519 VPFG
-524 IEDGRDPEENSI
+524 IINDGNDSDEFQI
-536 PGDDHVWQPAGQ
+536 PGDNSVWNPA
-548 EWQKEYY
+548 KEPGKFEYF

>member
-1 METKVEII
+1 MIEQK
-9 MPEHGTYLGNPL
+9 TYLGNPL
-21 LKSAHVPQDWTEEQV
+21 LKSAYVPQNFSEEQV
-36 GEYIRC
+36 EEYIKC
-42 QQDPLRFITEH
+42 QQDPLYFVNKH
-53 IKIVSLDEGLIDFDV
+53 VKIVSVDEGLIEFDV
-68 RDYQEEMID
+68 RDYQEDMIN

-82 RFVICKMARQTGKST
+82 RFVICKMARQSGKST

-114 VAVLANKKSTAMEL
+114 VAVLANKKATAMEL
-128 LGRLQLAYEHL
+128 LGRLQLAYEHM
-139 PKWLQQGIL
+139 PKWLQQGVL

-186 AFVPSNISE
+186 AFVPHNISE

-222 NLFYKLWTDAE
+222 NMFYKLWTDAE
-233 EKQNDYSPISVHW
+233 EGNNDYSPISVHW
-246 SQVPGRDQEWKE
+246 SQVPDRDQEWKE
-258 KTIRNTSD
+258 KTIRNTSE

-287 EKLLAMPFKT
+287 DKLMSMPYKPT
-297 PVYQNGG
+297 IYSNDG

-309 EPVIGHT
+309 EPVQNHT
-316 YVIVCDVARGVGLD
+316 YVMVCDVSRGVGLD

-335 LFDVTKQPYRQVA
+335 VFDVTRQPYRQVA

-370 YNEAF
+370 YNDAF

-386 VADIL
+386 VSDIL

-432 RIGCATLKDMIE
+432 RIGCATLKDLIE

-466 TSYEADDGNHDDLV
+466 TSWEADEGAHDDLV
-480 MCCVLFCWL
+480 MGCVIFSWL

-504 EKMFSEQMKMIEEEM
+504 EKMFAEQMKLIEEELT
-519 VPFGF
+519 PFGF
-524 IEDGRDPEENSI
+524 IEDGQDDSVEI
-536 PGDDHVWQPAGQ
+536 PGDDNIWKPAGE
-548 EWQKEYY
+548 EWQRELY

>member
-1 METKVEII
+1 MSEQ
-9 MPEHGTYLGNPL
+9 GTYLGNPL
-21 LKSAHVPQDWTEEQV
+21 LKSAYVHQDWTEEQV

-42 QQDPLRFITEH
+42 QQDPLHFITEH
-53 IKIVSLDEGLIDFDV
+53 IKIVSVDEGLVDFDV
-68 RDYQEEMID
+68 RDYQEEMIHK
-77 RFHNE
+77 FHDE
-82 RFVICKMARQTGKST
+82 RFVICKMARQSGKST

-114 VAVLANKKSTAMEL
+114 VAVLANKKTTAMEL
-128 LGRLQLAYEHL
+128 LGRLQLAYEHM

-174 GGSFNIIFLDEF
+174 GGTFNIIFLDEF
-186 AFVPSNISE
+186 AFVPHNISE

-222 NLFYKLWTDAE
+222 NLFYKLWSDAE
-233 EKQNDYSPISVHW
+233 EGLNDYSPISVHW
-246 SQVPGRDQEWKE
+246 SQVPERDEKWKE
-258 KTIRNTSD
+258 KTIRNTSE

-287 EKLLAMPFKT
+287 EKLLAMPYKT
-297 PVYQNGG
+297 PIYTFDG
-304 LDVYQ
+304 LDIYQ
-309 EPVIGHT
+309 EPIENHT
-316 YVIVCDVARGVGLD
+316 YVMVCDVARGVGLD

-335 LFDVTKQPYRQVA
+335 IFDVSKQPYRQVG

-356 PMLYPNVIFTTAQK
+356 PMLYPNIIYTTARK

-432 RIGCATLKDMIE
+432 RIGCATLKDLIE
-444 RDNLIIEDFDTIS
+444 RDNLIIEDFDTIG

-466 TSYEADDGNHDDLV
+466 TSWEADAGAHDDLV
-480 MCCVLFCWL
+480 MGCVLFSWL

-504 EKMFSEQMKMIEEEM
+504 EKMFSEQMRMIEEEL

-524 IEDGRDPEENSI
+524 IEDGQEEEIEI
-536 PGDDHVWQPAGQ
+536 PGDDNIWKPAGE
-548 EWQKEYY
+548 EWQRELY

>member
-1 METKVEII
+1 

-21 LKSAHVPQDWTEEQV
+21 LKAAHIQQDWTEEQV
-36 GEYIRC
+36 GQYVRC
-42 QQDPLRFITEH
+42 QQDPLYFVTNF
-53 IKIVSLDEGLIDFDV
+53 IKIVSVDEGLIEFDV
-68 RDYQEEMID
+68 RDYQEDMID
-77 RFHNE
+77 KFHNE
-82 RFVICKMARQTGKST
+82 RFVICKMARQSGKST

-114 VAVLANKKSTAMEL
+114 VAILANKKSTAMEL
-128 LGRLQLAYEHL
+128 LGRLQLAYEHM

-186 AFVPSNISE
+186 AFVPNNISE

-222 NLFYKLWTDAE
+222 NMFYKLWSDAE
-233 EKQNDYSPISVHW
+233 EKLNDYSPISVHW
-246 SQVPGRDQEWKE
+246 SQVPDRDQEWKE
-258 KTIRNTSD
+258 KTIRNTSE

-287 EKLLAMPFKT
+287 EKLLAMPYKQTIYSFD
-297 PVYQNGG
+297 G

-309 EPVIGHT
+309 EPITNHT
-316 YVIVCDVARGVGLD
+316 YVMVCDVARGVGLD

-335 LFDVTKQPYRQVA
+335 VFDVSKQPYRQVA

-356 PMLYPNVIFTTAQK
+356 PMLYPNIIFTTAQK

-432 RIGCATLKDMIE
+432 RIGCATLKDLIE

-466 TSYEADDGNHDDLV
+466 TSWEADDGAHDDLV
-480 MCCVLFCWL
+480 MGCVIFSWL

-504 EKMFSEQMKMIEEEM
+504 EKMFAEQMKMIEEEL

-524 IEDGRDPEENSI
+524 IEDGQDNTVEI
-536 PGDDHVWQPAGQ
+536 PGDDGVWSPAGE
-548 EWQKEYY
+548 EWQRELY

>member
-1 METKVEII
+1 
-9 MPEHGTYLGNPL
+9 
-21 LKSAHVPQDWTEEQV
+21 
-36 GEYIRC
+36 
-42 QQDPLRFITEH
+42 
-53 IKIVSLDEGLIDFDV
+53 
-68 RDYQEEMID
+68 
-77 RFHNE
+77 
-82 RFVICKMARQTGKST
+82 MARQSGKST

-114 VAVLANKKSTAMEL
+114 VAVLANKKATAMEL
-128 LGRLQLAYEHL
+128 LGRLQLAYEHM

-186 AFVPSNISE
+186 AFVPHNISE

-222 NLFYKLWTDAE
+222 NMFYKLWTDAE

-246 SQVPGRDQEWKE
+246 SQVPDRDQEWKE
-258 KTIRNTSD
+258 KTIRNTSE

-287 EKLLAMPFKT
+287 DKLMAMPYKPT
-297 PVYQNGG
+297 IYSNDG

-309 EPVIGHT
+309 EPVQNHT
-316 YVIVCDVARGVGLD
+316 YVMVCDVSRGVGLD

-335 LFDVTKQPYRQVA
+335 VFDVTRQPYRQVA

-356 PMLYPNVIFTTAQK
+356 PMLYPNVIYTTAQK
-370 YNEAF
+370 FNEAF

-386 VADIL
+386 VSDIL

-432 RIGCATLKDMIE
+432 RIGCATLKDLIE

-466 TSYEADDGNHDDLV
+466 TSWEADEGAHDDLV
-480 MCCVLFCWL
+480 MGCVIFSWL

-504 EKMFSEQMKMIEEEM
+504 EKMFAEQMKLIEEELT
-519 VPFGF
+519 PFGF
-524 IEDGRDPEENSI
+524 IEDGQDDSVEI
-536 PGDDHVWQPAGQ
+536 PGDDNIWKPAGE
-548 EWQKEYY
+548 EWQRELY

>member
-1 METKVEII
+1 MT
-9 MPEHGTYLGNPL
+9 EHGTYLGNPL
-21 LKSAHVPQDWTEEQV
+21 LKSAYIQQDWTEEQV

-42 QQDPLRFITEH
+42 QQDPFHFVREH
-53 IKIVSLDEGLIDFDV
+53 IKIVSVDEGLIDFDV
-68 RDYQEEMID
+68 RDYQKDMID

-82 RFVICKMARQTGKST
+82 RFVICKMARQSGKST

-114 VAVLANKKSTAMEL
+114 VAVLANKKATAMEL
-128 LGRLQLAYEHL
+128 LGRLQLAYEHM
-139 PKWLQQGIL
+139 PKWLQQGVL

-186 AFVPSNISE
+186 AFVPQNISE

-222 NLFYKLWTDAE
+222 NMFYKLWTDAE

-246 SQVPGRDQEWKE
+246 SQVPDRDQEWKD
-258 KTIRNTSD
+258 KTIRNTSE

-287 EKLLAMPFKT
+287 EKLMSMPFKK
-297 PVYQNGG
+297 PVFINDG

-309 EPVIGHT
+309 EPISNHT
-316 YVIVCDVARGVGLD
+316 YVMICDVARGVGLD

-335 LFDVTKQPYRQVA
+335 VFDVTNQPYRQVA

-356 PMLYPNVIFTTAQK
+356 PMLYPNIIYTTARK

-386 VADIL
+386 VTDIL
-391 YHDMEYENMM
+391 YHDLEYENMM

-412 IGGGFSKNVSMGIRT
+412 IGGGFAKNVSMGIRT

-432 RIGCATLKDMIE
+432 RIGCATLKDLIE
-444 RDNLIIEDFDTIS
+444 RDNLLIDDFDTIS
-457 ELTTFIGKS
+457 EMTTFIGKS
-466 TSYEADDGNHDDLV
+466 TSWEADDGAHDDLV
-480 MCCVLFCWL
+480 MTCVLFSWL

-496 ELTDQDIR
+496 EMTDQDIR
-504 EKMFSEQMKMIEEEM
+504 EKMFAEQMKIIEEEL

-524 IEDGRDPEENSI
+524 IEDGNDSDEYTI
-536 PGDDHVWQPAGQ
+536 PGDKNTWVPAGDKNQ
-548 EWQKEYY
+548 FEYF